1 MDELIDLIVSDGSSS
16 QISDNIK
23 DILFKKS
30 AENIE
35 TIRPQVAT
43 SLFDDSINLD
53 TENSTEVEFD
63 SNVELGSEEE

>member
-53 TENSTEVEFD
+53 TETSTEVEFD